1 MADAPIHVV
10 PTMTKPK
17 TTRFDTLALHA
28 GARPDPATGA
38 RATPI
43 YQSASFVFRDSDHA
57 AALFNMERAGHVY
70 SRLSNPTCAVL
81 EERISALED
90 GVGAI
95 AVASGQAALHLAIV
109 TLMGA
114 GSHIVASRALYGGSH
129 NLLDFTLPRF
139 GIQTTFVDPRDVDA
153 WRAAIRPSTRLLFG
167 ETLGNPG
174 LEVLDIPRVAQLA
187 HEHGLPLLV
196 DSTFTTPYLLRPL
209 QYGADLVYHS
219 ATKFLSGHGVVIGGL
234 LVDGGRFDWDEPG
247 KSAGKFPTLT
257 EPYAGFHDMVFVE
270 ESTTAAFL
278 LRARREGIRDFGAC
292 MAPMTA
298 FQILQGIE
306 TLPLRMQRHTENTRK
321 IVAFLAAHA
330 LVESVAYPELPQ
342 HPDHELAQRLL
353 PQGCGAVLSF
363 SIRGTREHGRRFV
376 ESLRIFS
383 HLANVGDAKSLVIHP
398 ASTTHFRVSA
408 ADLRAAGI
416 GEGTIRLSVG
426 LEDAEDL
433 LEDLSRALYAAGK
446 A

>member
-1 MADAPIHVV
+1 
-10 PTMTKPK
+10 MTKPR
-17 TTRFDTLALHA
+17 TTHFDTLTLHA

-43 YQSASFVFRDSDHA
+43 YQSASFVFPDSDHA

-70 SRLSNPTCAVL
+70 SRISNPTCAVL
-81 EERISALED
+81 EERISALEA
-90 GVGAI
+90 GAGAI
-95 AVASGQAALHLAIV
+95 AVASGQAALHLAIA

-139 GIQTTFVDPRDVDA
+139 GIETTFVDPNAIDS
-153 WRAAIRPSTRLLFG
+153 WRAAIRPNTRLLFG

-174 LEVLDIPRVAQLA
+174 LDVLDIPRVAALA
-187 HEHGLPLLV
+187 HDQGLPLLV
-196 DSTFTTPYLLRPL
+196 DSTFTTPWLMRPFEH
-209 QYGADLVYHS
+209 GADLVYHS

-234 LVDGGRFDWDEPG
+234 LVDGGSFDWD
-247 KSAGKFPTLT
+247 KSGKFATLT
-257 EPYAGFHDMVFVE
+257 EPYAGFHDMVFAE

-306 TLPLRMQRHTENTRK
+306 TLPLRMQRHIDNTRK
-321 IVAFLAAHA
+321 VVAFLAGHS
-330 LVESVAYPELPQ
+330 LVETVSYPELPT
-342 HPDHELAQRLL
+342 HRDHALARKLL
-353 PQGCGAVLSF
+353 PRGCGAVFSF
-363 SIRGTREHGRRFV
+363 SIRGTREQGRRFI

-398 ASTTHFRVSA
+398 ASTTHFRIA
-408 ADLRAAGI
+408 TKDLEAAGI
-416 GEGTIRLSVG
+416 TEGTIRLSIG
-426 LEDAEDL
+426 LEDADDL
-433 LEDLSRALYAAGK
+433 IEDLSRALHAAGK
-446 A
+446 G